1 MKEYIRKTIDLDD
14 DVLFGEINSV
24 IKFLSGVRDQYKNG
38 ESVYLNQEW
47 SGYEDTYFEI
57 VVERLETD
65 KEYKERIKKEEELE
79 ALEKEKQKINLAE
92 KQRKAEIQKQINLL
106 KKQL

>member
-1 MKEYIRKTIDLDD
+1 MKEHIRKTISVDD

-47 SGYEDTYFEI
+47 SGYENTYFEI

-65 KEYKERIKKEEELE
+65 KEYNNRLRAEEESE

-92 KQRKAEIQKQINLL
+92 KERKAEIQKQINIL